1 MWENQSCGALSEQ
14 QVPKYRSEDENFDLM
29 SNLRFAGE
37 NRYQNTIGAAF
48 GAREVWSRTVWSFW
62 KAKLISCNWPS
73 YQYQFVDQVEAG
85 GRRVMVGV
93 WDTAGSERYESMTR
107 MYYR

>member
-1 MWENQSCGALSEQ
+1 M
-14 QVPKYRSEDENFDLM
+14 F
-29 SNLRFAGE
+29 LRFAGE

-48 GAREVWSRTVWSFW
+48 GAREVRSKTVRLFL
-62 KAKLISCNWPS
+62 KAKLIKCNWRS
-73 YQYQFVDQVEAG
+73 YEYQFVAQVEAG

>member
-1 MWENQSCGALSEQ
+1 M
-14 QVPKYRSEDENFDLM
+14 F
-29 SNLRFAGE
+29 LRFAGE

-48 GAREVWSRTVWSFW
+48 GAREVRSRTVWSIW
-62 KAKLISCNWPS
+62 KAKLISCYWPS
-73 YQYQFVDQVEAG
+73 YQYQFVQVEAG